1 MCGVFYLFRIGI
13 SNTESNITSSFL
25 SVYKIQRSVYS
36 CCINSLMRM
45 EMEHLL
51 LLFLVKQN
59 IKFYICSMI
68 TQKIE
73 LPKKLSYYLINLPE
87 NGMGYQIVK
96 VILKSGKVLRKLKV
110 LNSSVLVLDKTTN
123 INSSDIEKIELE

>member
-1 MCGVFYLFRIGI
+1 
-13 SNTESNITSSFL
+13 
-25 SVYKIQRSVYS
+25 
-36 CCINSLMRM
+36 
-45 EMEHLL
+45 
-51 LLFLVKQN
+51 
-59 IKFYICSMI
+59 MI

-73 LPKKLSYYLINLPE
+73 LPKKLSDYLINLPE

-110 LNSSVLVLDKTTN
+110 LNSSVLVLDKATN